1 MSTFEA
7 NGCRLHYDVR
17 GEGPVL
23 LFNHGGF
30 GGLGT
35 GLRPGDPPWMESF
48 SGAHT
53 VITYDRRSAGRSGT
67 SSGLHTLELFAED
80 ALALLHHLDIG
91 RAVIWGE
98 SAGVPIASTFALMY
112 PDQTQALI
120 LTDGAPWFSRDGE
133 LVQRLQARIQIL
145 ERDGPEAAYDARR
158 RDGTVGLEIFSN
170 QRPLTS
176 EEDAARSASR
186 QQIQRQL
193 QAIPRSE
200 RVERYAAELR
210 TYAAYLD
217 FDVTARFRQL
227 TMPTLVVYGT
237 RDSIFP
243 DVEWE
248 AITRPM
254 PNVTYVPIE
263 GAEHGL
269 LDKPGVLATI
279 GGFVRAQG

>member
-7 NGCRLHYDVR
+7 NGCRLHYDVH
-17 GEGPVL
+17 GAGPAL

-35 GLRPGDPPWMESF
+35 GLRRGDPPWLESL
-48 SGAHT
+48 AAANT

-67 SSGLHTLELFAED
+67 SSGGHTLELFSED
-80 ALALLHHLDIG
+80 ALALLHYLDID

-98 SAGVPIASTFALMY
+98 SAGVPIASTFALRY
-112 PDQTQALI
+112 PDRTQALI
-120 LTDGAPWFSRDGE
+120 LTDGAPWFSRDAD
-133 LVQRLQARIQIL
+133 LIQRLKARIQIL
-145 ERDGPEAAYDARR
+145 GRDGPEAAYEARR
-158 RDGTVGLEIFSN
+158 SGGTVGLQIFSN
-170 QRPLTS
+170 QRPLTGQ
-176 EEDAARSASR
+176 EDAARNASR

-200 RVERYAAELR
+200 RIERYAAELR

-217 FDVTARFRQL
+217 FDITSRFGEL
-227 TMPTLVVYGT
+227 KMPTLVIYGT

-269 LDKPGVLATI
+269 LEQPGVLDTVA
-279 GGFVRAQG
+279 GFLRAPA